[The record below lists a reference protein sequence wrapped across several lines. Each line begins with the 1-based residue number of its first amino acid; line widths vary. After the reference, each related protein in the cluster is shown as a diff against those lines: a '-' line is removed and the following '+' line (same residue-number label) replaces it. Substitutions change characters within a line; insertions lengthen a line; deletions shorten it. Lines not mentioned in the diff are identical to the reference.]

1 MRHVEAM
8 RQGGASI
15 QGGGETSGEA
25 KPAARSTAPLFQ
37 WPEEEGDPKVG
48 FAISKN
54 SRGLTEK

>member
-1 MRHVEAM
+1 MRHVEAI
-8 RQGGASI
+8 RRGGASI